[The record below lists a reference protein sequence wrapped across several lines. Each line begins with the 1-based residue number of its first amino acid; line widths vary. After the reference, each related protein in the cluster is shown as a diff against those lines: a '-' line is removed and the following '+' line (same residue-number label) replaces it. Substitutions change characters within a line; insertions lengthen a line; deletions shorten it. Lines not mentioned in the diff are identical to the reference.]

1 MKFSVYLIHVR
12 VIYIYIPAASKCLV
26 LVSSLKRMKSSIP
39 KGFDV
44 FFLEM
49 SHSFSKI
56 LLSFPVMFIIYASC
70 TMGTMFMLLPHEQ
83 VDGSPVPTL
92 DFKDR
97 PTAYHAFLISI
108 MLSFTGAFSA
118 FLIQH
123 RPRIERFCKAYA
135 MASMISALAILL
147 YATSLWG
154 FRYPPRLTEQK
165 IRIWMKKFTTR
176 YW

>member
-1 MKFSVYLIHVR
+1 MCF
-12 VIYIYIPAASKCLV
+12 
-26 LVSSLKRMKSSIP
+26 SLKWDTHSQK
-39 KGFDV
+39 
-44 FFLEM
+44 FFHLFQ
-49 SHSFSKI
+49 SC
-56 LLSFPVMFIIYASC
+56 LSYMLHAPWVPCSL
-70 TMGTMFMLLPHEQ
+70 FMLLPHEQ

-92 DFKDR
+92 VFKDR

-135 MASMISALAILL
+135 MTSMVSAIAILL
-147 YATSLWG
+147 YATDLWG